1 MLEKGARRFGASEDA
16 DASAFGLYFNCVGR
30 GSSLYGEME
39 VDAMA
44 IREKMRGLPVAG
56 FFTGSEIA
64 PIGKID
70 HLHQY
75 SGVLVLLGEDTA

>member
-1 MLEKGARRFGASEDA
+1 
-16 DASAFGLYFNCVGR
+16 
-30 GSSLYGEME
+30 ME
-39 VDAMA
+39 VDAGA